1 MYSAAI
7 NAYFSWCVH
16 LLQDMS
22 AWMGISYQELNVWV
36 FVVIHPL
43 ITLLLAYWIIRLRRQ
58 LKGPKGNR
66 RKTPE
71 VIRLE
76 PPAIQMPKTMSCID
90 GDKPPQEKPS
100 IRETAHSEGQSK
112 SKSKNSGMSIM
123 EINDL
128 LYMEDR
134 EEKVRLW
141 KASLENFK
149 ADMEKW
155 QRGEKPLYNFRSTDE
170 LKTAM
175 GHLQSSID
183 RFEKLNRPE

>member
-1 MYSAAI
+1 MYSATI

-58 LKGPKGNR
+58 LKGPKRNR

-76 PPAIQMPKTMSCID
+76 PPAIQMP
-90 GDKPPQEKPS
+90 
-100 IRETAHSEGQSK
+100 
-112 SKSKNSGMSIM
+112 
-123 EINDL
+123 
-128 LYMEDR
+128 
-134 EEKVRLW
+134 
-141 KASLENFK
+141 
-149 ADMEKW
+149 
-155 QRGEKPLYNFRSTDE
+155 
-170 LKTAM
+170 
-175 GHLQSSID
+175 
-183 RFEKLNRPE
+183 

>member
-1 MYSAAI
+1 MYSATI

-66 RKTPE
+66 RMSPE

-76 PPAIQMPKTMSCID
+76 PPAIQMP
-90 GDKPPQEKPS
+90 
-100 IRETAHSEGQSK
+100 
-112 SKSKNSGMSIM
+112 
-123 EINDL
+123 
-128 LYMEDR
+128 
-134 EEKVRLW
+134 
-141 KASLENFK
+141 
-149 ADMEKW
+149 
-155 QRGEKPLYNFRSTDE
+155 
-170 LKTAM
+170 
-175 GHLQSSID
+175 
-183 RFEKLNRPE
+183 